1 MTRLEEDTG
10 CCRNWNSGSNANITW
25 LETCDE
31 EQEESNAKRSRP
43 HDYKKSCAALKIKLS
58 QAEED
63 AMKARQRRDKEKNE
77 MEAEIQSLQ
86 KENTELRDVIKK
98 LQAEIEMKDKL
109 SKRADEKA
117 TSASTNE
124 RKAYAKLS
132 EMKKSRGVEG
142 KEAPNSVD
150 SSKSLIK
157 VLSDA
162 GTPDDEIVEGF
173 LSAFCQKKVWKLV
186 VPAVLDS
193 GVGKDIKAEVE
204 STMYQSIQEK
214 FAPWK
219 CLLHLDLEASVSYRG
234 LNVIRKIEFYG
245 DEKTLANLTLLLV
258 GSFPMKTRSLGR

>member
-1 MTRLEEDTG
+1 MNAKRQTRSALQASRTCYNRLCLGIITEEKDLCAHCFDYNQILVKKKQDEMGRRYQCRWPQVGVDISTTRQEEDTG
-10 CCRNWNSGSNANITW
+10 RCRNRNSGSNANITG
-25 LETCDE
+25 LETCDD

-63 AMKARQRRDKEKNE
+63 AMKAQQRRDKEKNE
-77 MEAEIQSLQ
+77 MEAEIESLQ
-86 KENTELRDVIKK
+86 KENTKLRDVIKK

-117 TSASTNE
+117 TSDSTNE

-132 EMKKSRGVEG
+132 EMKRSRGVEG

-173 LSAFCQKKVWKLV
+173 LSALCKK
-186 VPAVLDS
+186 
-193 GVGKDIKAEVE
+193 KDR
-204 STMYQSIQEK
+204 S
-214 FAPWK
+214 
-219 CLLHLDLEASVSYRG
+219 
-234 LNVIRKIEFYG
+234 
-245 DEKTLANLTLLLV
+245 LLLQQ
-258 GSFPMKTRSLGR
+258 FYILALGKI